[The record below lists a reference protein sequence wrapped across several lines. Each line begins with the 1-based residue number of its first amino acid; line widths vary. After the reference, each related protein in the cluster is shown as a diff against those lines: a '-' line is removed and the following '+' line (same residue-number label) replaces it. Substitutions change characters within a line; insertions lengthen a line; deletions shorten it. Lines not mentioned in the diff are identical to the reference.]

1 MKKRLLLLPWI
12 MMIALF
18 STSCWNYK
26 DVENLDVVA
35 GCAIDKTG
43 EGHYT
48 LTVEMIN
55 MVVKGRESQPESVIL
70 ETEGETILDAIRNS
84 ISISS
89 PKLYWS
95 HATCLIL
102 GQDVASEGI
111 KEILDI
117 IFRDEEL
124 RVGIHLFVS
133 EGKTAKELFD
143 AKVLTAVI
151 KSFEIDR
158 RMADEGFLS
167 KSFPVQAYR
176 FIDVLS
182 EEGISGVLPSI
193 CITEQKGEK
202 MIELCG
208 SAVFKEDKLL
218 GFLDK
223 EETKSLNF
231 ILNNIKGG
239 VIPLKESSDGGA
251 QRISLEILKNKTD
264 IEPMYINNKPSIQ
277 INIETEVSLKELN
290 KADNTITQK
299 DLEFIEKEAGNR
311 LKTDIEGF
319 ISKVQKKYNS
329 DIFGFG
335 RSFYKNKPS
344 VWKKISHQWK
354 NIFKDLEVK
363 VKPTIRIMDSGMTN
377 TYIHIGD

>member
-26 DVENLDVVA
+26 DVENLGVVA

-151 KSFEIDR
+151 KSFEID
-158 RMADEGFLS
+158 
-167 KSFPVQAYR
+167 K
-176 FIDVLS
+176 VLS
-182 EEGISGVLPSI
+182 GSSLP
-193 CITEQKGEK
+193 
-202 MIELCG
+202 L
-208 SAVFKEDKLL
+208 
-218 GFLDK
+218 
-223 EETKSLNF
+223 
-231 ILNNIKGG
+231 
-239 VIPLKESSDGGA
+239 
-251 QRISLEILKNKTD
+251 
-264 IEPMYINNKPSIQ
+264 Y
-277 INIETEVSLKELN
+277 
-290 KADNTITQK
+290 
-299 DLEFIEKEAGNR
+299 
-311 LKTDIEGF
+311 
-319 ISKVQKKYNS
+319 
-329 DIFGFG
+329 
-335 RSFYKNKPS
+335 
-344 VWKKISHQWK
+344 
-354 NIFKDLEVK
+354 
-363 VKPTIRIMDSGMTN
+363 
-377 TYIHIGD
+377 